1 MIVAVLGEKG
11 GTGKTTFSTNL
22 AGMRSATGRDVLV
35 VDADR
40 QGSASYWAEARE
52 EKGLTSVSCVQK
64 FGDGLARAIKDM
76 SRMQERRSQYEGD
89 DDVIIDIA
97 SGDSREIEG
106 ALRVADKV
114 IIPVQP
120 SGIDLWTLGLL
131 DDRISQARQGN
142 KKLTAHVVINRASTN
157 PLDND
162 PEDAKNAM
170 AGCDTLNITDVVV
183 RDRVS
188 IKRSVPAGITAGE
201 YKPLDSKAALEMT
214 ALYKLAFGENGH
226 RNGN

>member
-76 SRMQERRSQYEGD
+76 SRRY

-162 PEDAKNAM
+162 AEDAKNAM

-188 IKRSVPAGITAGE
+188 IKRSVPAGITADE

>member
-22 AGMRSATGRDVLV
+22 AGMRAAAGRDVLV

-52 EKGLTSVSCVQK
+52 EKGVTSVSCVQK
-64 FGDGLARAIKDM
+64 FGDGLARAIRDM
-76 SRMQERRSQYEGD
+76 SRRY
-89 DDVIIDIA
+89 DDVVIDIA

-120 SGIDLWTLGLL
+120 SGIDVWTLGLL
-131 DDRISQARQGN
+131 DDRINEAMQGN

-157 PLDND
+157 PRDND
-162 PEDAKNAM
+162 AQDAKDAM
-170 AGCDTLNITDVVV
+170 AGCGTLDITDVVV

-188 IKRSVPAGITAGE
+188 IKRAVPFGLTAIE
-201 YKPLDSKAALEMT
+201 YKPSDSKATTEMNE
-214 ALYKLAFGENGH
+214 LYKLAFGENGH
-226 RNGN
+226 KNGN

>member
-1 MIVAVLGEKG
+1 VIVAVLGEKG

-64 FGDGLARAIKDM
+64 FGDGLARAIRDM
-76 SRMQERRSQYEGD
+76 SRRY

-97 SGDSREIEG
+97 SGDSRDIEG

-142 KKLTAHVVINRASTN
+142 TKLTAHVVINRASTN
-157 PLDND
+157 PRDND
-162 PEDAKNAM
+162 AEDAKSAM
-170 AGCDTLNITDVVV
+170 AVCDTLNITDVVV

-188 IKRSVPAGITAGE
+188 IKRSVPAGITADE

-214 ALYKLAFGENGH
+214 ALYKLAFGENGYK
-226 RNGN
+226 NGN

>member
-1 MIVAVLGEKG
+1 VIVAVLGEKG

-40 QGSASYWAEARE
+40 QGSSSYWAEARE

-76 SRMQERRSQYEGD
+76 SRRY
-89 DDVIIDIA
+89 DDVVIDIA
-97 SGDSREIEG
+97 SGDSREIDG
-106 ALRVADKV
+106 ALRVADMV

-120 SGIDLWTLGLL
+120 SGIDVWTLGLL
-131 DDRISQARQGN
+131 DDRISEAKQGN

-157 PLDND
+157 PRDK
-162 PEDAKNAM
+162 DAKDAIDAM
-170 AGCDTLNITDVVV
+170 AGCGTLNITDVVV

-188 IKRSVPAGITAGE
+188 IKRAVPAGITASE
-201 YKPLDSKAALEMT
+201 YRPVDDKAALEMT
-214 ALYKLAFGENGH
+214 ELYKLAFGENGYK
-226 RNGN
+226 NGN